1 MAAKQRLDIQIL
13 RAVAVSTVVLFH
25 LWPSFLPGG
34 YVGVDVFFVISG
46 FLISGHIQSQLR
58 SGNKFSFL
66 SFYARRIRRL
76 LPAASFVLFVTLVA
90 TYLVAPWRMWAST
103 ASQVAASSLGF
114 QNWLLALN
122 SVDYFSSNSNPS
134 PVMHYWSLSLEEQ
147 FYLLW
152 PLLLLLFWNTSSKF
166 SKSINPMMLFIG
178 IVAVLS
184 LGFSVYLTEYSQ
196 SFAYFN
202 TFTHVWEFSLG
213 ALLAFMYSK
222 QTDLKHSN
230 FSDVLIAIFG
240 FAAIIYSAFAFDAET
255 KFPGF
260 IALIPVLGTLFVI
273 YSGRKV
279 DQLSL
284 ITRRITTPL
293 NWVGNNSYSIY
304 LWHWPPIV
312 LLPFVVGHSLGNTT
326 KLLILIGT
334 LLFAWLTT
342 KFIEKPLRSSVLLN
356 KSRVTYLV
364 GAITVFTIVGTS
376 VGLTVIARSEED
388 ASSDQAQEVINQSIN
403 SGELCFG
410 AIAMSNIENCA
421 NSHTPA
427 EGFGPDFASNDW
439 GTLSGTRRDGTLLD
453 TANCVDFSTSI
464 EPMWECSLGATGGN
478 KSMAVVGD
486 SHALALLEPLVLLAN
501 KNGFQVQAY
510 LQNSCSPM
518 LPLSSSL
525 QNQNVCDQWRSSVAE
540 RIAANKAI
548 SIVVAT
554 GFSRV
559 RDTSLLNESTDK
571 LVNQYSALYKKL
583 ADSGKQVFVIE
594 DVPLTNGESVPECVE
609 LAGGIND
616 PCSVKREL
624 ALSFDPVPSAIKS
637 LNNSKVH
644 LIELTDQFC
653 DLELCHSVIGGLI
666 AYRDSHHVSGTFAL
680 TLLPSIEKQLAFK

>member
-594 DVPLTNGESVPECVE
+594 DVPLTSGESVPECVE

>member
-25 LWPSFLPGG
+25 LWPNLLPGG

-46 FLISGHIQSQLR
+46 FLISGHIQSQI
-58 SGNKFSFL
+58 SGGNRFSFR

-76 LPAASFVLFVTLVA
+76 LPAASLVLFVTLVA
-90 TYLVAPWRMWAST
+90 TFVVAPWRMWAST
-103 ASQVAASSLGF
+103 ASQVAASSLGY
-114 QNWLLALN
+114 QNWLLAFN

-147 FYLLW
+147 FYLIW
-152 PLLLLLFWNTSSKF
+152 PVLLLLFWKISSKF
-166 SKSINPMMLFIG
+166 TNSINSMIVFIG
-178 IVAVLS
+178 LVALVSLS
-184 LGFSVYLTEYSQ
+184 FSVYQTENSQ

-202 TFTHVWEFSLG
+202 TFTHVWEFCLG
-213 ALLAFMYSK
+213 ALLAIVFSAQKVSK
-222 QTDLKHSN
+222 KSN
-230 FSDVLIAIFG
+230 SSDAIIALLG
-240 FAAIIYSAFAFDAET
+240 FAAIIYSAFVFNAGT

-279 DQLSL
+279 DQLTKIS
-284 ITRRITTPL
+284 RGITTPL

-312 LLPFVVGHSLGNTT
+312 LLPFVIGHNLSNKTKVIILVGT
-326 KLLILIGT
+326 LIL
-334 LLFAWLTT
+334 AWLTT
-342 KFIEKPLRSSVLLN
+342 KYIEKPLRFAAFLSN
-356 KSRVTYLV
+356 SRITYLV
-364 GAITVFTIVGTS
+364 GAVTVFVVVASSI
-376 VGLTVIARSEED
+376 GLTFKARAEEV
-388 ASSDQAQEVINQSIN
+388 SSINQAQVVINKSIN

-410 AIAMSNIENCA
+410 ATAMSNAESCA
-421 NSHTPA
+421 NSHIPA
-427 EGFGPDFASNDW
+427 QGFGPDFASNDW

-453 TANCVDFSTSI
+453 TANCADFSRTQ
-464 EPMWECSLGATGGN
+464 EPMWECSLGATGGD
-478 KSMAVVGD
+478 KTMAVVGD

-501 KNGFQVQAY
+501 KNGYQVQAY

-594 DVPLTNGESVPECVE
+594 DVPLTSGESVPECVE
-609 LAGGIND
+609 LAGGITD

-637 LNNSKVH
+637 LNNSNVH

-653 DLELCHSVIGGLI
+653 DLQLCHSVIGGLI
-666 AYRDSHHVSGTFAL
+666 AYRDSHHVSGSFAL

>member
-147 FYLLW
+147 FYLVW

-166 SKSINPMMLFIG
+166 SKSINSMMLFIG

-213 ALLAFMYSK
+213 ALLALMYSK

-326 KLLILIGT
+326 KLLILIST

-342 KFIEKPLRSSVLLN
+342 RFIEKPLRSSAFLN

-376 VGLTVIARSEED
+376 IGLTVIARSEED
-388 ASSDQAQEVINQSIN
+388 ASFDQAQEVINQSIN
-403 SGELCFG
+403 SGEHCFG

-594 DVPLTNGESVPECVE
+594 DVPLTSGESVPECVE